1 MEGCGAFGVHDYGA
15 FVGFAPHGGES
26 REEFF
31 AFCQGFFVFP
41 SFAQGYRVVCPTCQG
56 VGVIFA
62 LHVAAGGI
70 HSGKYLGGTFNIAEP
85 VEALCYL
92 FLCVEGFEMF
102 RPKVVRRDFLEDR
115 ELCAGIPHITCP
127 IQEVSESATDWYGF
141 AAFLP
146 VALLLHSQQRTEFR
160 RRRIQLVLCHE
171 RINVLIPGP
180 IGVRVVHARPLLK
193 LRQMGFQLGAGCN
206 HSLTVQPR
214 LSSVAFRRYPWQKY
228 SATFWDSSW

>member
-1 MEGCGAFGVHDYGA
+1 M
-15 FVGFAPHGGES
+15 
-26 REEFF
+26 
-31 AFCQGFFVFP
+31 
-41 SFAQGYRVVCPTCQG
+41 CPTCQG

-92 FLCVEGFEMF
+92 FLCVEGFEVF
-102 RPKVVRRDFLEDR
+102 RPEVVCRYFLEDR
-115 ELCAGIPHITCP
+115 ELCAGVPHVTRL
-127 IQEVSESATDWYGF
+127 IQEVGKFAAEWDGF

-146 VALLLHSQQRTEFR
+146 IALLLHSQQRTEFR
-160 RRRIQLVLCHE
+160 RRRIQLVLRHE
-171 RINVLIPGP
+171 RINVLVPGP

-193 LRQMGFQLGAGCN
+193 LHQMGFQLGACCN